1 MKDKQNLK
9 NKGSI
14 MCIIASNYNNNS
26 HFMNSK
32 GVFCNSSSEMGSNAV
47 LSCNCPNMMQCRDC
61 ENACRVISTYVMLNN
76 FVVIEPSTS
85 IMNRIQFESRITV
98 K

>member
-1 MKDKQNLK
+1 
-9 NKGSI
+9 
-14 MCIIASNYNNNS
+14 
-26 HFMNSK
+26 MNRK
-32 GVFCNSSSEMGSNAV
+32 GVFRNSSSEMGSNAV

-76 FVVIEPSTS
+76 FVVIELSTS

-98 K
+98 TETIFQLSALVRNNGSHFMRA